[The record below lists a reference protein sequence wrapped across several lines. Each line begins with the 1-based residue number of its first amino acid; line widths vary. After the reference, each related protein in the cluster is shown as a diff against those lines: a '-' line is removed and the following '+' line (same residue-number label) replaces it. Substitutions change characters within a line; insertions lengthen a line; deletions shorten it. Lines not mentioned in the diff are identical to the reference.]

1 MGLLPEQ
8 QQRRSLPLLLQCLRR
23 CRGSDRLIYLSAIIH
38 PFISPSIHL
47 TFFLFIYPSIHLT
60 FYPSPLLSIYI
71 SIHSSHLLS
80 ISPSFYL
87 YIHPFISPSIHL
99 PFYLSHHSPSIY
111 PISPSIYPISP
122 SFYPIIH
129 LLSIPSFAFF
139 LFHHSPSLYPSIVW
153 MSPQINYSLKYPLVE

>member
-47 TFFLFIYPSIHLT
+47 PFFLFIYPSIHLT

-80 ISPSFYL
+80 ISPS
-87 YIHPFISPSIHL
+87 I
-99 PFYLSHHSPSIY
+99 
-111 PISPSIYPISP
+111 
-122 SFYPIIH
+122 YPIIH
-129 LLSIPSFAFF
+129 LLSIPSHLLSIPSPLLSIPSFTFF
-139 LFHHSPSLYPSIVW
+139 LSHHSPSFYSIIHLL
-153 MSPQINYSLKYPLVE
+153 SIHQLFGCLLK